1 MAFAHPEILWGLWGL
16 AIPVIIHLLNFRRYR
31 KVAFSQ
37 VAFLQA
43 LQRETRS
50 RQAIRHWLVLLMRLL
65 AVAGL
70 VLAFAQPF
78 IPADDATDAASGGAA
93 VALYVDNSPSMD
105 AVGEEGALLQVA
117 VEKAIRVVEGHGE
130 TDRFFV
136 QTNSFTPR
144 DTRLLTRDEALQ
156 RLAEINP
163 SPVARHITDV
173 MQRTEG
179 ALLSIEGRR
188 RSAYLFTDLQESTHD
203 LSAVDRRFTPDTSIA
218 YHFVPQSAAE
228 AVNAWVDS
236 VWFDTPTRLAGRPAA
251 LRMRIRHNAQAGA
264 SGLPL
269 ELRINGA
276 RAAIGSFNLLPG
288 LPTDT
293 VLRFTHGEAGL
304 KSATVSI
311 EDAPVE
317 FDDDFHFGF
326 RVTDVIGVAHF
337 TEKPEGELALAIRRV
352 FGTTGDQHRVET
364 SNIFSLDALE
374 AADFVVVS
382 DWPSPSSGMAEAL
395 RGFVERGGS
404 CLWMPDSLEAVTTN
418 GAVRKALGFGTDG
431 DWVAGENRVDRI
443 ATDNPLFAGIFR
455 KMPRALDLPRL
466 ALTLRRSPKPREEVL
481 ATTETGAPF
490 LSRIGIGA
498 GSAYLLGATSHG
510 EHSNFTRHALFVPLM
525 LRLAERARYTPMIS
539 GILGST
545 EPIALPGDVG
555 APSTLS
561 LRSGGDSP
569 SIWQPSI
576 RKATGASLLTLDDK
590 MLEAGLYG
598 LYQTDSLLTW
608 IGVNADRTESDP
620 KAYDVPTWEALCD
633 EAQWPA
639 IATIEA
645 DTEAMSA
652 VTRQLQQGTPLWKA
666 ALLAAL
672 LALLIESI
680 LLRAWKRTSS

>member
-37 VAFLQA
+37 VAFLQE

-78 IPADDATDAASGGAA
+78 IPADDAPGAQASGAA
-93 VALYVDNSPSMD
+93 VSLYVDNSPSMD
-105 AVGEEGALLQVA
+105 AMGEEGALLQVA
-117 VEKAIRVVEGHGE
+117 VEKAIRVVEGHEE
-130 TDRFFV
+130 TDRFLV

-144 DTRLLTRDEALQ
+144 DARLLTRDEALQ
-156 RLAEINP
+156 RLGEINP
-163 SPVARHITDV
+163 SPIARHITDV

-203 LSAVDRRFTPDTSIA
+203 LAAVDRRFTPDTSIA

-228 AVNAWVDS
+228 AVNAWIDS
-236 VWFDTPTRLAGRPAA
+236 VWFDAPTRLAGRPAA
-251 LRMRIRHNAQAGA
+251 LHVRIRHNAQAGA

-276 RAAIGSFNLLPG
+276 RAAIGSYNLLPG

-304 KSATVSI
+304 NSATVSI

-326 RVTDVIGVAHF
+326 QVTDVIDVTHF
-337 TEKPEGELALAIRRV
+337 TEKPAGDLAQAIRRV
-352 FGTTGDQHRVET
+352 YGTTGDQHRVET
-364 SNIFSLDALE
+364 TNIFSLDALN

-382 DWPSPSSGMAEAL
+382 DWPSASSGMAEAL

-404 CLWMPDSLEAVTTN
+404 CLWLPDSLEATIMN
-418 GAVRKALGFGTDG
+418 AEVRKALGFGTDG
-431 DWVAGENRVDRI
+431 NWVVGEDRIGRI

-466 ALTLRRSPKPREEVL
+466 ALTLHRSPQPREEIL
-481 ATTETGAPF
+481 ATTETGTPF
-490 LSRIGIGA
+490 LSRMGIGA
-498 GSAYLLGATSHG
+498 GSAYLLAATAHP
-510 EHSNFTRHALFVPLM
+510 EHSNLSRHALFVPLM
-525 LRLAERARYTPMIS
+525 LRLAERARHTPMLS
-539 GILGST
+539 GTLGST
-545 EPIALPGDVG
+545 EPIALPFEVSSP
-555 APSTLS
+555 AALS
-561 LRSGGDSP
+561 LRSGEEVP
-569 SIWQPSI
+569 SVWQPGI
-576 RKATGASLLTLDDK
+576 RKSTGATLMTLDAE
-590 MLEAGLYG
+590 LTTAGLYG
-598 LYQTDSLLTW
+598 LYDNDSLLTW
-608 IGVNADRTESDP
+608 IGLNADRAESNP
-620 KAYDVPTWEALCD
+620 KAFDVPAWTSMCTDA
-633 EAQWPA
+633 AWPPF
-639 IATIEA
+639 ATIEA
-645 DTEAMSA
+645 DTEAMAA
-652 VTRQLQQGTPLWKA
+652 VTRQLQEGTPLWKA

>member
-37 VAFLQA
+37 VAFLQE

-78 IPADDATDAASGGAA
+78 IPADDAPGAQASGAA
-93 VALYVDNSPSMD
+93 VSLYVDNSPSMD
-105 AVGEEGALLQVA
+105 AMGSEGALLQVA
-117 VEKAIRVVEGHGE
+117 VEKAIRVVEGHEE
-130 TDRFFV
+130 TDRFLV

-144 DTRLLTRDEALQ
+144 DGRLLTRDEALQ
-156 RLAEINP
+156 RLGEINP

-203 LSAVDRRFTPDTSIA
+203 VAAVDRRFTPDTSIA

-228 AVNAWVDS
+228 AVNAWIDS
-236 VWFDTPTRLAGRPAA
+236 VWFDAPTRLAGRPAA
-251 LRMRIRHNAQAGA
+251 LRVRIRHNAQAGA

-276 RAAIGSFNLLPG
+276 RAAIGSYNLLPG

-326 RVTDVIGVAHF
+326 QVTDVIDVTHF
-337 TEKPEGELALAIRRV
+337 TEKPSGDLAQAIRRV
-352 FGTTGDQHRVET
+352 YGTTGDQHRVET
-364 SNIFSLDALE
+364 TNIFSLDALN

-382 DWPSPSSGMAEAL
+382 DWPSASSGMAEAL

-404 CLWMPDSLEAVTTN
+404 CLWLPDSLEATTMN
-418 GAVRKALGFGTDG
+418 AEVRKALGFGTDG
-431 DWVAGENRVDRI
+431 NWVVGEDRIGRI

-466 ALTLRRSPKPREEVL
+466 ALTLHRSPQPREEVL
-481 ATTETGAPF
+481 ATTETGTPF
-490 LSRIGIGA
+490 LSRMGIGA
-498 GSAYLLGATSHG
+498 GSAYLLAATAHP
-510 EHSNFTRHALFVPLM
+510 EHSNLSRHALFVPLM
-525 LRLAERARYTPMIS
+525 LRLAERARHTPMLS
-539 GILGST
+539 GTLGST
-545 EPIALPGDVG
+545 EPIALPFEVSSP
-555 APSTLS
+555 ASLS
-561 LRSGGDSP
+561 LRSGGEVP
-569 SIWQPSI
+569 SVWQPGI
-576 RKATGASLLTLDDK
+576 RKSTGATWMTLDAE
-590 MLEAGLYG
+590 LTTAGLYG
-598 LYQTDSLLTW
+598 LYENDSLLTW
-608 IGVNADRTESDP
+608 IGLNADRAESNP
-620 KAYDVPTWEALCD
+620 KAFDVPAWTSMCKDAG
-633 EAQWPA
+633 WPPF
-639 IATIEA
+639 ATIEA
-645 DTEAMSA
+645 DTEAMAA
-652 VTRQLQQGTPLWKA
+652 VTRRLQEGTPLWKA

>member
-37 VAFLQA
+37 VSFLQE

-78 IPADDATDAASGGAA
+78 IPADDAPGAQSSGAA
-93 VALYVDNSPSMD
+93 VSLYVDNSPSMD
-105 AVGEEGALLQVA
+105 AMGVEGALLQVA
-117 VEKAIRVVEGHGE
+117 VEKAIRVVEGHEE
-130 TDRFFV
+130 TDRFLV

-144 DTRLLTRDEALQ
+144 DARLLTRDEALQ
-156 RLAEINP
+156 RLGEINP
-163 SPVARHITDV
+163 SPIARHITDV

-203 LSAVDRRFTPDTSIA
+203 LAAVDRRFTPDTSIA

-228 AVNAWVDS
+228 AVNAWIDS
-236 VWFDTPTRLAGRPAA
+236 VWFDAPTRLAGRPAA
-251 LRMRIRHNAQAGA
+251 LRVRIRHNAQAGA

-276 RAAIGSFNLLPG
+276 RAAIGSYNLLPG

-293 VLRFTHGEAGL
+293 VLRFTHSDAGL

-326 RVTDVIGVAHF
+326 QVTDVIDVTHF
-337 TEKPEGELALAIRRV
+337 TEKPAGDLAQAIRRV
-352 FGTTGDQHRVET
+352 YGTTGDQHRVET
-364 SNIFSLDALE
+364 TNIFSLDALNT
-374 AADFVVVS
+374 ADFVVVS
-382 DWPSPSSGMAEAL
+382 DWPSASSGMAEAL

-404 CLWMPDSLEAVTTN
+404 CLWLPDSLEATTMN
-418 GAVRKALGFGTDG
+418 AEVRKTLGFGTDG
-431 DWVAGENRVDRI
+431 NWVVGEDRIGRI

-455 KMPRALDLPRL
+455 KMPRALDLPLL
-466 ALTLRRSPKPREEVL
+466 ALTLHRSPQPREEVL
-481 ATTETGAPF
+481 ATTETGTPF
-490 LSRIGIGA
+490 LSRMGIGA
-498 GSAYLLGATSHG
+498 GSAYLLAATAHP
-510 EHSNFTRHALFVPLM
+510 EHSNLSRHALFVPLM
-525 LRLAERARYTPMIS
+525 LRLAERARHTPMLS
-539 GILGST
+539 GTLGST
-545 EPIALPGDVG
+545 EPIALPFEVSSP
-555 APSTLS
+555 ASLS
-561 LRSGGDSP
+561 LRSGGDVP
-569 SIWQPSI
+569 SVWQPGI
-576 RKATGASLLTLDDK
+576 RKSTGATLMTLDAE
-590 MLEAGLYG
+590 LTTAGLYG
-598 LYQTDSLLTW
+598 LYENDSLLTW
-608 IGVNADRTESDP
+608 IGLNADRAESNP
-620 KAYDVPTWEALCD
+620 KAFDVPAWTSMCRDA
-633 EAQWPA
+633 AWPPF
-639 IATIEA
+639 ATIEA
-645 DTEAMSA
+645 DTEAMAA
-652 VTRQLQQGTPLWKA
+652 VTQQLQKGTPLWKA